1 MNMLAL
7 VRGVSIYFEDGVGM
21 ALLNTPLEL

>member
-7 VRGVSIYFEDGVGM
+7 VG
-21 ALLNTPLEL
+21 T